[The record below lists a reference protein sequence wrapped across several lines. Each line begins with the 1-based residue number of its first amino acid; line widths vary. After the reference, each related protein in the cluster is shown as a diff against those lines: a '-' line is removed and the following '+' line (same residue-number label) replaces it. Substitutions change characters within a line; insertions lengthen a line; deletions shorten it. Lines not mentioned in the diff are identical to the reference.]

1 MDLCLVMVFLVHIG
15 LLAFAKWAKKNL
27 WVYDT
32 RNCRDVRASLGLFA
46 YKSDVEEKKQT
57 LKRSNS
63 KF

>member
-1 MDLCLVMVFLVHIG
+1 MDLCLVMVFLAHMG

-32 RNCRDVRASLGLFA
+32 INCRDVRASLGLFA
-46 YKSDVEEKKQT
+46 YKSDVEEKRQE